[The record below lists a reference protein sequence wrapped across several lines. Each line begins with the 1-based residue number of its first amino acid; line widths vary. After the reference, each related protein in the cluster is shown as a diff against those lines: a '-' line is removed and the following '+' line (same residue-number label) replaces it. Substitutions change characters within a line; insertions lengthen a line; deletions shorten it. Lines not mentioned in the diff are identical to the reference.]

1 MSRPTFDELTAIAR
15 GAVDAVVL
23 ANPGLA
29 VIVILQESVDELES
43 DVEKWRT
50 VAQSNVSDGSGAA
63 ICREMGVVWERS
75 RLF

>member
-1 MSRPTFDELTAIAR
+1 MTRPTFEALTAIAR
-15 GAVDAVVL
+15 GAVDAVAL

-29 VIVILQESVDELES
+29 VIVIIQEPADELET